1 MEYCLEDLRSK
12 YFQWEKKEVFWVKWG
27 PNEDLFY
34 SFWGLWVV
42 ISKMRTISA
51 IVRTSPVPYFSEWLW
66 TSEIWAR
73 YSLSKLL
80 NERDV
85 LWPKFLMS
93 EICIIIIFFER
104 EYTSTNFWNMYIK
117 LLILDISCQH
127 FGAECKLEGFFV
139 PFGHRVGECTIL
151 KMYICIGHIQYPHTS
166 WTDTYSPNCWH
177 RISDTNIHFQH
188 YNT

>member
-73 YSLSKLL
+73 YSLSELL
-80 NERDV
+80 NKRDI
-85 LWPKFLMS
+85 LWTNFLMS
-93 EICIIIIFFER
+93 EILYSLDESILRRTFE
-104 EYTSTNFWNMYIK
+104 
-117 LLILDISCQH
+117 
-127 FGAECKLEGFFV
+127 
-139 PFGHRVGECTIL
+139 
-151 KMYICIGHIQYPHTS
+151 ICML
-166 WTDTYSPNCWH
+166 NCWKC
-177 RISDTNIHFQH
+177 IFVYDVNNLGSMCHFKI
-188 YNT
+188 YVDIGYIMPTLWGRM